1 MSRQSKKIK
10 NCYIPSIPQARRE
23 LQNLDNTYY
32 PSIINLHIEEKENE
46 IPEIEE
52 AEEPETNGQTPEQKR
67 ETNFI
72 KINAKH
78 IMRRGPKSNPD
89 AGRKIMLRE
98 PSYTL
103 EPDEEWTDEELEAWA
118 MTWPFYSDASQMS
131 WKEATRYHKATSNRF
146 GYKDYW
152 HGLAL
157 GITPIV
163 IAITMVIITYAFF
176 IAGKGYLA
184 LHWGYL
190 PVIGG
195 VGGGASFLVT
205 RDLIKNA
212 KFARIF
218 GRATISF
225 RDRNHPGQHK
235 SKIMTHYP
243 KLAKLTKAS
252 IHRGPIG
259 AGGIS
264 AGAITIPI
272 YIGETIIDGRLIK
285 DEHDVTWQEAMLLE
299 PEHKDDNF
307 LNRGFTLRVTQ
318 TIYGKMYS
326 VTKHGDIESGTKAHA
341 ERIMAELAGWLPAFL
356 VWLAV
361 LLSIM
366 SGFSLNQAV
375 SQYLQSLPENVQNL
389 VTGG

>member
-1 MSRQSKKIK
+1 MSRRSKNIK
-10 NCYIPSIPQARRE
+10 DRYIPSIPQTRRE
-23 LQNLDNTYY
+23 LRELDEWFY
-32 PSIINLHIEEKENE
+32 PSTENLHLDERKT
-46 IPEIEE
+46 
-52 AEEPETNGQTPEQKR
+52 EPEEQGEPEETPTQQMTPEQR
-67 ETNFI
+67 RNRTFLEIIT
-72 KINAKH
+72 KH
-78 IMRRGPKSNPD
+78 NLRRNLQPDPQAGRTLAVWQPPHRQDPNPD
-89 AGRKIMLRE
+89 
-98 PSYTL
+98 
-103 EPDEEWTDEELEAWA
+103 WTDEELEAWA
-118 MTWPFYSDASQMS
+118 MTWPFYADASQMS
-131 WKEATRYHKATSNRF
+131 WKDATRYHKATSDRF
-146 GYKDYW
+146 GYKDFW

-157 GITPIV
+157 AITPIIISLTIV
-163 IAITMVIITYAFF
+163 LITYAFF

-195 VGGGASFLVT
+195 MAAGASFLLA
-205 RDLIKNA
+205 RDVIKNQ

-259 AGGIS
+259 AGGIG

-272 YIGETIIDGRLIK
+272 YLGETEIDGRLIR
-285 DEHDVTWQEAMLLE
+285 DEHDVTWQEAMLLD

-375 SQYLQSLPENVQNL
+375 SQYLQSLPESVQNL

>member
-1 MSRQSKKIK
+1 MSRSSRKIAEI
-10 NCYIPSIPQARRE
+10 YRPDVPQTRRE
-23 LQNLDNTYY
+23 LRELDHNYY
-32 PSIINLHIEEKENE
+32 PSIINLHIEEKETG
-46 IPEIEE
+46 EE
-52 AEEPETNGQTPEQKR
+52 YLPEPETNEMAGLSQEERRHKTFLEII
-67 ETNFI
+67 T
-72 KINAKH
+72 KH
-78 IMRRGPKSNPD
+78 NLRRKVQPD
-89 AGRKIMLRE
+89 PQAGR
-98 PSYTL
+98 TL
-103 EPDEEWTDEELEAWA
+103 AVWQPPHLQDPDPNWTDEELEAWA
-118 MTWPFYSDASQMS
+118 MTWPFYSDASEMS
-131 WKEATRYHKATSNRF
+131 WKEASRYHKATSNRF
-146 GYKDYW
+146 GYKDFW

-157 GITPIV
+157 IISPLV
-163 IAITMVIITYAFF
+163 IALTLVIITYSFF

-195 VGGGASFLVT
+195 MGGGAGFLVT

-272 YIGETIIDGRLIK
+272 YLGETNIDGRLIR
-285 DEHDVTWQEAMLLE
+285 DEHDVTWQEAMLLD

-375 SQYLQSLPENVQNL
+375 SQYLQSLPESVQNL